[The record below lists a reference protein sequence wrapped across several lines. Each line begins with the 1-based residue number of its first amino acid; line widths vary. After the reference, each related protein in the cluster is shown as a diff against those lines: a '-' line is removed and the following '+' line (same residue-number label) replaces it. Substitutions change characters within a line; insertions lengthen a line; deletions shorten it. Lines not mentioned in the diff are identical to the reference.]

1 MTVPTV
7 PRTSEHRQA
16 EGEGWLT
23 AQVRPAGSFGR
34 EDVGRLRALLD
45 ALSACASLV
54 VLDLGA
60 ARLRSGRAAAAIDEA
75 AARLEGRGGCLLCIN
90 ADDEARGRL
99 GACTHALVVGAGE
112 PVPVPVA
119 VR

>member
-1 MTVPTV
+1 MTV
-7 PRTSEHRQA
+7 PRTSENPDILLD
-16 EGEGWLT
+16 GEGWLT

-60 ARLRSGRAAAAIDEA
+60 ARLRSNRAAAAIDDA

-99 GACTHALVVGAGE
+99 GACTHALVVGAGAR
-112 PVPVPVA
+112 VPVELA
-119 VR
+119 AS

>member
-1 MTVPTV
+1 MTMPH
-7 PRTSEHRQA
+7 TSDPEA
-16 EGEGWLT
+16 LLLDGEGWLT

-34 EDVGRLRALLD
+34 ADVGRLRALLD

-75 AARLEGRGGCLLCIN
+75 AARLEDRGGCLLCIN
-90 ADDEARGRL
+90 ADDEARVRL
-99 GACTHALVVGAGE
+99 GTCTHALVVGAGQ
-112 PVPVPVA
+112 PVPVTVG
-119 VR
+119 